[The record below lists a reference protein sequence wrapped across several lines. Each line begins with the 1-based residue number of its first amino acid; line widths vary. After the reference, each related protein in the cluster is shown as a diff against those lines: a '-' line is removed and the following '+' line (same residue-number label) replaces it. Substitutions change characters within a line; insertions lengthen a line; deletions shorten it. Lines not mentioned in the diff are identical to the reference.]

1 MFGAICRLFC
11 GPAETGDI
19 EARLRATLQ
28 PGGVG
33 VISASCC
40 SPGAVELD
48 EKMLSAANG
57 ALQELDATQSCLL
70 ISITDAQRVLSK
82 LTPTLSPAEQRL
94 VTQIQSLVAT
104 QGFSV
109 FPVLV
114 VDQKIAFYGG
124 VPSAEMV
131 AAKLPAA
138 AAVAS

>member
-11 GPAETGDI
+11 GPAGTDNT
-19 EARLRATLQ
+19 EAHLRDTLK

-40 SPGAVELD
+40 APGSAESD
-48 EKMLSAANG
+48 KRMLTAANA
-57 ALQELDATQSCLL
+57 ALKEHGREPACLL
-70 ISITDAQRVLSK
+70 VSITEAQRALPKVAPQLS
-82 LTPTLSPAEQRL
+82 TAEQRL
-94 VTQIQSLVAT
+94 VAQIQALVAT

-124 VPSAEMV
+124 VPTAQMV
-131 AAKLPAA
+131 SDKLRPL
-138 AAVAS
+138 AVAS

>member
-11 GPAETGDI
+11 GPATTDDT
-19 EARLRATLQ
+19 AQTLRDTLK

-40 SPGAVELD
+40 SPGSVESD
-48 EKMLSAANG
+48 KRMLSAANA
-57 ALQELDATQSCLL
+57 ALQEQGREPSCLL
-70 ISITDAQRVLSK
+70 VSITDAQRALPKVA
-82 LTPTLSPAEQRL
+82 PGLSPAEQRL
-94 VTQIQSLVAT
+94 VTQIQSLVST

-124 VPSAEMV
+124 VPTSRMV
-131 AAKLPAA
+131 ADKLRPL
-138 AAVAS
+138 AVVP